1 MKCRVCDN
9 RLDSPVIDLGLA
21 PHSNELYA
29 INSGK
34 NAAKYPLRLF
44 FCNQCFLLQTD
55 DQIPASRKFLQM
67 ITRIF
72 QVYQKLGSN
81 TLRTP

>member
-55 DQIPASRKFLQM
+55 DQIPASQ
-67 ITRIF
+67 IF
-72 QVYQKLGSN
+72 TDDYPYFSSISETSKN